1 MRVVSVGSNYELSD
15 LISADGGG
23 SLLTW
28 STRLSTLNAP
38 VKMHTMDGF
47 LDSLLAKYNH
57 VLHKYEMPKSR
68 DWALDFYNQSSG
80 RFETLKN
87 NANEMID

>member
-1 MRVVSVGSNYELSD
+1 
-15 LISADGGG
+15 
-23 SLLTW
+23 
-28 STRLSTLNAP
+28 
-38 VKMHTMDGF
+38 MHTMDGF